1 MEAATKVKTTTED
14 RYREARNRGAAFL
27 LAQLR
32 PDGGFGPEDRGVS
45 DYYKVACALHVCG
58 ETHAAN
64 RLCTWIREHGLET
77 NGDFGPR
84 ADDVLQYAHAYYNS
98 WAVIGAHRLGH
109 YDISRKS
116 MDFLMDF
123 HDPES
128 GGFYSSPTERSAD
141 TLQDIWVVCGAGR
154 TALTMNRI
162 DVAEGVGRWL
172 KNMMEQQPNFPD
184 QLYGVMSRS
193 RGLITE
199 PDPADEIRY
208 VCNMDA
214 ERDQFFFNPGISA
227 GFLCRL
233 YQATG
238 DREWLELAK
247 EYMRAAE
254 IASDY
259 LLRLLRAGKV
269 AWAASN
275 LWTLTREQKYRK
287 LAIRLG
293 DMIVE
298 SQNEDGGWDSL
309 SFMVN
314 DASAEM
320 TYWLDQLYQH
330 VGHDPD

>member
-1 MEAATKVKTTTED
+1 MEVATKPGTTARD
-14 RYREARNRGAAFL
+14 RYRSARNRGAGYL

-32 PDGGFGPEDRGVS
+32 PDGGFGPEDGGVS
-45 DYYKVACALHVCG
+45 EYYKVASALHVSG
-58 ETHAAN
+58 ESRAAN
-64 RLCTWIREHGLET
+64 RLCTWIREQGLRR

-84 ADDVLQYAHAYYNS
+84 PDDMLAYAYAYYNS
-98 WAVIGAHRLGH
+98 WAVIGAQRLGH
-109 YDISRKS
+109 YDIAMKG
-116 MDFLMDF
+116 MDFLMEF
-123 HDPES
+123 HDPET

-154 TALTMNRI
+154 AALATGRI
-162 DVAEGVGRWL
+162 DVAVGVGRWL
-172 KNMMEQQPNFPD
+172 RDLMRQQPNFPD

-193 RGLITE
+193 QGLITE

-227 GFLCRL
+227 GLLCRI

-238 DREWLELAK
+238 ESEWLELAK
-247 EYMRAAE
+247 EFMRAAE

-259 LLRLLRAGKV
+259 LLDLLRAGKV

-275 LWTLTREQKYRK
+275 LYTLTGEDRYRD
-287 LAIRLG
+287 LAIRVG
-293 DMIVE
+293 DNIVE
-298 SQNEDGGWDSL
+298 TQNQEGGWDGL
-309 SFMVN
+309 AGMVN
-314 DASAEM
+314 DATAEM

-330 VGHDPD
+330 VGRDPG